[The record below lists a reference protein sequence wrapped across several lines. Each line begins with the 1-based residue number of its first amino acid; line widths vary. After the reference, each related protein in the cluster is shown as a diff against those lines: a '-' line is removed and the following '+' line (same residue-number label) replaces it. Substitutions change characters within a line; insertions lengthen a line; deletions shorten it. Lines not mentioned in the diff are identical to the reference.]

1 MATAGGTGT
10 GTGTE
15 AGLRMS
21 ELLVRMQDAG
31 IVQAEIDGVFDAT
44 SPKRAAMVLLEQH
57 AAGATAEEDP
67 AMELHQL
74 ALEAEMLL
82 GSGGQDEIRAAKAEM
97 SQGES
102 QSVGSP
108 LAEQLSQLARAA
120 DDLTSPRAK
129 LEHVYD
135 RLSASSPPHED
146 APQVDAAAV
155 RPRADQS
162 PLTPSTSATTA
173 TTTLASQ
180 VGAEQQP
187 ETSTDL
193 GFFAPGGGSASTW
206 LSNLSSSISELEG
219 IATTPSRSSA
229 KPKRSSSRPAPPPRD
244 AKRSPAVP
252 VASPA
257 RTVTPTGHVEVTP
270 RAALAPL
277 PAGQQ
282 QFPPGSLAERIARAS
297 AQPDGTPP
305 GGSSRKK
312 RPPPPQRTSSDA
324 SMSML
329 AAVPPRISSERLA
342 ELATPTHINPPASAK
357 KKRPPPPTASPSKP
371 PMDEA
376 EKRRIELEARRK
388 AEIAR
393 LRMEN
398 QQLRQQQAHLLGK
411 DDADAGQI
419 GPGDVGAHGAGMFS
433 SPSRAVV
440 SHSQAHQRTRALD
453 TKSDV
458 SLHLSTDEKHEFERA
473 AILGSLAQAMA
484 SKRTVFGKTIEDAR
498 AAFAAFDR
506 DGSGTLT
513 PDELTDALTRLGL
526 GLSDS
531 QIADIGVALDVN
543 GDGQIDYSE
552 LAGFANGDR
561 SPVPAGGKEAARPAS
576 PAWSARSGT
585 SASSVR
591 RTATASP
598 TKPVAVRSLAAS
610 KKHVDAMKKR
620 QDAKHAEFER
630 KKRVV
635 EEERLAKESAE
646 LSFQPNVARREIEA
660 LYAKHNPEKLSD
672 LDSLLAKYGEK
683 RLLAILRK
691 KYLGSDAH
699 ATRRRKRRSAGVT
712 APEWQ
717 DRLLNWAKQRAADR
731 EREEQRRKAQA
742 AKDRLMSHI
751 PTTNHSKR
759 RGKGG
764 GDAGVLR
771 YADPA
776 TVAGARLYGNGVQW
790 QRKAAEQMAKQQAQR
805 KAEEDMLLR
814 STPEINARS
823 KELAESKEEVKV
835 KRVVHDLDA
844 HQSSYLKT
852 VEEKRG
858 KRAKTFKNAAKVE
871 QAIAER
877 IAKDE
882 AAVFLRRAQKEAKMV
897 KVAEEAAETVATTL
911 RDAEETKKLW
921 KPPPPPTLEAPAR
934 RSPARRS
941 PSPRARTLT
950 RREMNKAEKSYGK
963 SSPRSPQR
971 TKSPVDQEQSPQSQR
986 LSLVRQEPDPNQS
999 AVPAFLLKTS
1009 PVNVPRSNQHRT
1021 NTPSSSAEKSQSDS
1035 TEAEA
1040 AAEPEPEGGDDGT
1053 ACVNVSAIGLR
1064 GGLAKD
1070 IRAAIEQSG
1079 NVSSPLRE
1087 QDEQKKREAQD
1098 LARRTQLLK
1107 QRAAEQA
1114 KVDRFEALARQA
1126 AGFDDSPRS
1135 TTTEDMDV
1143 GGEEV
1148 KVLPEV
1154 APGTTPGLEIVQRPP
1169 NMPPLPA
1176 HKIEIDTL
1184 RDRDAHQPEELR
1196 IDADAVDQFVELLI
1210 ELLME
1215 FGLAEQNAEEVAYYL
1230 EDLGI
1235 VSASQLSS
1243 LPDEHLREA
1252 GLLTVQIRKLR
1263 AALEDVIAYESEA
1276 RRKDR
1281 ERNPRDHGQVD
1292 DAEAGDDV
1300 GGGFEQS
1307 YGGYREDDYPS
1318 PVSTIPEGSHEG
1330 ETESERDE
1338 LSPYPRAE
1346 QVQISPPRT
1355 EDTAAQEHVERDTG
1369 SDDAGETV
1377 VFPEGPLGLRV
1388 VSNENFGL
1396 SPWPNDVHPTMGI
1409 FGTVLEGF
1417 TEMEPG
1423 TFSAAQASGRVYPG
1437 DFIVAVNDT
1446 PMAGVQYDQVIEEI
1460 MASMRPMRLT
1470 FCSPDVLLQK
1480 VAEVEAAA
1488 SNEPDSSA
1496 AEDADQVEAEPTIE
1510 SSSEDDTER
1519 KQPQPYA
1526 SAGPSLVLEP
1536 GNDIAAPGVGTSF
1549 NNSGETSPEAEM
1561 HGRGGMSPLGE
1572 LDWEKGIQSALGDKF
1587 IAPEVGTAA
1596 HDRFLTG
1603 AAVRCN
1609 T

>member
-1 MATAGGTGT
+1 
-10 GTGTE
+10 
-15 AGLRMS
+15 
-21 ELLVRMQDAG
+21 
-31 IVQAEIDGVFDAT
+31 
-44 SPKRAAMVLLEQH
+44 
-57 AAGATAEEDP
+57 
-67 AMELHQL
+67 
-74 ALEAEMLL
+74 
-82 GSGGQDEIRAAKAEM
+82 
-97 SQGES
+97 
-102 QSVGSP
+102 
-108 LAEQLSQLARAA
+108 
-120 DDLTSPRAK
+120 
-129 LEHVYD
+129 
-135 RLSASSPPHED
+135 
-146 APQVDAAAV
+146 
-155 RPRADQS
+155 
-162 PLTPSTSATTA
+162 
-173 TTTLASQ
+173 
-180 VGAEQQP
+180 
-187 ETSTDL
+187 
-193 GFFAPGGGSASTW
+193 
-206 LSNLSSSISELEG
+206 
-219 IATTPSRSSA
+219 
-229 KPKRSSSRPAPPPRD
+229 
-244 AKRSPAVP
+244 
-252 VASPA
+252 
-257 RTVTPTGHVEVTP
+257 
-270 RAALAPL
+270 
-277 PAGQQ
+277 
-282 QFPPGSLAERIARAS
+282 
-297 AQPDGTPP
+297 
-305 GGSSRKK
+305 
-312 RPPPPQRTSSDA
+312 
-324 SMSML
+324 
-329 AAVPPRISSERLA
+329 
-342 ELATPTHINPPASAK
+342 
-357 KKRPPPPTASPSKP
+357 
-371 PMDEA
+371 MDEA

-411 DDADAGQI
+411 DDARTGQN
-419 GPGDVGAHGAGMFS
+419 GPGDGGANGAGFFS
-433 SPSRAVV
+433 SPSRPVV

-458 SLHLSTDEKHEFERA
+458 SLHLSTEEKREFERA
-473 AILGSLAQAMA
+473 AILDSLAQAMA

-506 DGSGTLT
+506 DDSGTLT
-513 PDELTDALTRLGL
+513 PDELTDALKRLGL
-526 GLSDS
+526 GLSDQ
-531 QIADIGVALDVN
+531 QIADVGAALDAN

-552 LAGFANGDR
+552 LAEFANGNR

-591 RTATASP
+591 RTATESP
-598 TKPVAVRSLAAS
+598 TKPVAVRSLAES

-660 LYAKHNPEKLSD
+660 LYAKHNPEKLTD

-699 ATRRRKRRSAGVT
+699 ATRRRQRRSAGVP

-751 PTTNHSKR
+751 PMTNHNKR
-759 RGKGG
+759 KGKGAVG
-764 GDAGVLR
+764 EGVLR

-776 TVAGARLYGNGVQW
+776 TVAGARLYGSGVQW

-805 KAEEDMLLR
+805 KAEEDKLLR

-852 VEEKRG
+852 VQEKRG

-897 KVAEEAAETVATTL
+897 KVAEDAAQTVATTL

-921 KPPPPPTLEAPAR
+921 KPPPAPRPETAAR

-941 PSPRARTLT
+941 PSPRSRTLT
-950 RREMNKAEKSYGK
+950 RRETNKAEKAYGK

-971 TKSPVDQEQSPQSQR
+971 TKSPVDQVQPQPQSQR
-986 LSLVRQEPDPNQS
+986 LSLVDQEPDPNQS
-999 AVPAFLLKTS
+999 SVPAFLLKTS

-1021 NTPSSSAEKSQSDS
+1021 NAPLSSVDKSQSDS
-1035 TEAEA
+1035 TVAEA
-1040 AAEPEPEGGDDGT
+1040 DAEHGLGGGNGGT
-1053 ACVNVSAIGLR
+1053 AHVNVSAIGLR
-1064 GGLAKD
+1064 GDLAKD

-1079 NVSSPLRE
+1079 NVSSPPRQE
-1087 QDEQKKREAQD
+1087 EKDEQKKREAQD
-1098 LARRTQLLK
+1098 LARRTELLK

-1126 AGFDDSPRS
+1126 DRFDDSPRS

-1154 APGTTPGLEIVQRPP
+1154 APGETSGLEIVQHPP
-1169 NMPPLPA
+1169 NMPPLPGR
-1176 HKIEIDTL
+1176 KIEIDTL
-1184 RDRDAHQPEELR
+1184 LDRDAHQPEEVR

-1215 FGLAEQNAEEVAYYL
+1215 FGLEERDAEEVAYYL

-1235 VSASQLSS
+1235 VSASQLSL

-1252 GLLTVQIRKLR
+1252 GLKTVQIRKLR

-1281 ERNPRDHGQVD
+1281 ERDAYDHGQVD

-1307 YGGYREDDYPS
+1307 YRRYRDDDYPS
-1318 PVSTIPEGSHEG
+1318 PVSTIPEGSQEG

-1338 LSPYPRAE
+1338 LSPYPRAD
-1346 QVQISPPRT
+1346 QVQISTPRI
-1355 EDTAAQEHVERDTG
+1355 EDTAAQEHVQRDAG

-1377 VFPEGPLGLRV
+1377 VFSEGPLGLRV
-1388 VSNENFGL
+1388 VSNEHFGL
-1396 SPWPNDVHPTMGI
+1396 SPWPHDVHPTMGI

-1417 TEMEPG
+1417 TELEPG
-1423 TFSAAQASGRVYPG
+1423 MFSAAQASGRVHPG
-1437 DFIVAVNDT
+1437 DFIVAVNDA

-1460 MASMRPMRLT
+1460 MASRRPMRLT

-1496 AEDADQVEAEPTIE
+1496 AEYAGQVEAEPTIE
-1510 SSSEDDTER
+1510 SSSEDDTDHER
-1519 KQPQPYA
+1519 TLPQAHA
-1526 SAGPSLVLEP
+1526 SAGPGLVLEP
-1536 GNDIAAPGVGTSF
+1536 GNNIAALGGGTSS
-1549 NNSGETSPEAEM
+1549 NTSGETSPEAEM

-1587 IAPEVGTAA
+1587 IAPEEGTAA
-1596 HDRFLTG
+1596 HDRFLAG

-1609 T
+1609 R